1 MARLQ
6 HFGWFFSRGFGPQ
19 AWGREDYRWGYEWH
33 RPELYVQAVQ
43 QLEQA
48 GLDLVILED
57 ALSIGSPSTIDLRT
71 RQAYGGPK
79 HDPLLLVPYLLNATR
94 HLGFTP
100 TINPVA
106 TPPYLA
112 ARQAATLH
120 HLSGGRYGMNVVT
133 DVASSRHFGVPPL
146 DHDHAYDRAA
156 EWLSV
161 VRKLWHSWGEGAY
174 VNDPETHRFADGS
187 KIDAFRHQGEYYD
200 VTGPLNA
207 IPFDD
212 GDPVIVSPGG
222 SPRGIAFA
230 GSNSEV
236 QLALAPLDV
245 SSVAGYRE
253 RVIAAAADAGRAASS
268 IKTLFVFKPEIVS
281 SRDEVDRV
289 VAASE
294 DPTDAELHAILLGQ
308 SSDLETDLTVLD
320 WDQHIDPDA
329 VFGQHVSR
337 GSIKGLLAGAASFEE
352 FTLRELLRRHARKG
366 RAADRAG
373 WVGTAEDIADYIE
386 EFGEVAGNDGFIFS
400 GDLHPTTVHR
410 FLDRLVP
417 ELRRRGLLRTEYG
430 DGNLRANLTEF

>member
-1 MARLQ
+1 MSRLQ

-19 AWGREDYRWGYEWH
+19 AWGRDDYRWGYKWY

-57 ALSIGSPSTIDLRT
+57 ALSVGSPDTLDLRT

-79 HDPLLLVPYLLNATR
+79 HDPLLLVPYLLNATQ

-133 DVASSRHFGVPPL
+133 DVASSRHFGVEPL
-146 DHDHAYDRAA
+146 PHDRAYDRAA
-156 EWLSV
+156 EWLDV
-161 VRKLWHSWGEGAY
+161 VRKLWHSWGDGALI
-174 VNDPETHRFADGS
+174 NDEETWHFADGS
-187 KIDAFRHQGEYYD
+187 KIDALQHRGEYYD

-230 GSNSEV
+230 GANSTV
-236 QLALAPLDV
+236 QLALAPLNV
-245 SSVAGYRE
+245 SSVAGYRQ
-253 RVIAAAADAGRAASS
+253 RVIDAARDAGRDASD
-268 IKTLFVFKPEIVS
+268 IKTLFVFKPEIVA
-281 SRDEVDRV
+281 SREEVDRV

-294 DPTDAELHAILLGQ
+294 NPTDAELSAILLGQ
-308 SSDLETDLTVLD
+308 SSDLETDLTRLD
-320 WDQHIDPDA
+320 WDQPINPDE

-337 GSIKGLLAGAASFEE
+337 GSIKGLLAGADSFEGH
-352 FTLRELLRRHARKG
+352 TLRELLKRHARKG

-373 WVGTAEDIADYIE
+373 WVGTAGDIADYIE
-386 EFGEVAGNDGFIFS
+386 EFGEVADNDGFIFS

-410 FLDRLVP
+410 FLDQLVP

-430 DGNLRANLTEF
+430 AGNLRANLTDF

>member
-19 AWGREDYRWGYEWH
+19 AWGRADYRWGYKWY

-57 ALSIGSPSTIDLRT
+57 ALSIGNPSTIDLRT

-146 DHDHAYDRAA
+146 PHDAAYDRAG

-161 VRKLWHSWGEGAY
+161 VKKLWHSWGDGAL
-174 VNDPETHRFADGS
+174 VADEETWRFADGS
-187 KIDAFRHQGEYYD
+187 KIDAFQHTGEYYD

-230 GSNSEV
+230 GANSEV

-245 SSVAGYRE
+245 SSVAGYRQ
-253 RVIAAAADAGRAASS
+253 RVIDAATDAGRDAAA

-281 SRDEVDRV
+281 SKDEVDRI
-289 VAASE
+289 VAASAN
-294 DPTDAELHAILLGQ
+294 PTDAELQAILLGQ
-308 SSDLETDLTVLD
+308 SSDLETDLTTLD
-320 WDQHIDPDA
+320 WDQPIDPDA
-329 VFGQHVSR
+329 VFGDHVSR
-337 GSIKGLLAGAASFEE
+337 GSIKGLLAGASSFEAH
-352 FTLRELLRRHARKG
+352 TLRELLQRHARKG
-366 RAADRAG
+366 RAADRTG

-410 FLDRLVP
+410 FLDQLVP
-417 ELRRRGLLRTEYG
+417 ELRHRGLLRTEYG
-430 DGNLRANLTEF
+430 DGNLRANLSEF

>member
-19 AWGREDYRWGYEWH
+19 AWGRADYRWGYKWY

-57 ALSIGSPSTIDLRT
+57 ALSIGNPSTLDLRT

-146 DHDHAYDRAA
+146 PHDAAYDRAG

-161 VRKLWHSWGEGAY
+161 VKKLWHSWGDGAL
-174 VNDPETHRFADGS
+174 VADEETWRFADGS
-187 KIDAFRHQGEYYD
+187 KIDAFQHKGEYYD

-230 GSNSEV
+230 GANSEV

-245 SSVAGYRE
+245 SSVAGYRQ
-253 RVIAAAADAGRAASS
+253 RVIDAATDAGRDAAA

-281 SRDEVDRV
+281 SKEEVDRI
-289 VAASE
+289 VAASAN
-294 DPTDAELHAILLGQ
+294 PTDAELHAILLGQ
-308 SSDLETDLTVLD
+308 SSDLETDLTTLD
-320 WDQHIDPDA
+320 WDQPIDPDA
-329 VFGQHVSR
+329 VFGDHVSR
-337 GSIKGLLAGAASFEE
+337 GSIKGLLAGASSFEDH
-352 FTLRELLRRHARKG
+352 TLRELLQRHARKG
-366 RAADRAG
+366 RAADRTG

-410 FLDRLVP
+410 FLDQLVP
-417 ELRRRGLLRTEYG
+417 ELRHRGLLRTEYG
-430 DGNLRANLTEF
+430 DGNLRANLSEF

>member
-1 MARLQ
+1 MSRLQ

-19 AWGREDYRWGYEWH
+19 AWGRADYHWGYDWF
-33 RPELYVQAVQ
+33 RPELYVHAVQ

-57 ALSIGSPSTIDLRT
+57 ALSIGSPETLDLRT

-146 DHDHAYDRAA
+146 AHDGAYDRAS
-156 EWLSV
+156 EWLDV
-161 VRKLWHSWGEGAY
+161 VTKLWHSWGEGAY
-174 VNDPETHRFADGS
+174 VNDTESWHFADGS
-187 KIDAFRHQGEYYD
+187 KIDAFRHKGEYYE

-230 GSNSEV
+230 GANSQV
-236 QLALAPLDV
+236 QLALAPLNV
-245 SSVAGYRE
+245 SSVAGYRQ
-253 RVIAAAADAGRAASS
+253 RVIDAARDAGRAASD
-268 IKTLFVFKPEIVS
+268 IKTLFVFKPEIVA

-294 DPTDAELHAILLGQ
+294 HPTDEQLHAILLGQ
-308 SSDLETDLTVLD
+308 SSDLETDLTGLD
-320 WDQHIDPDA
+320 WDRPIDPDA
-329 VFGQHVSR
+329 IFGDHVSR
-337 GSIKGLLAGAASFEE
+337 GSIKGLLAGASSFEDH
-352 FTLRELLRRHARKG
+352 TLRELLQRHARKG
-366 RAADRAG
+366 RAADRTG
-373 WVGTAEDIADYIE
+373 WVGTAQDIADYIE
-386 EFGEVAGNDGFIFS
+386 EFGEVADNDGFIFS

-410 FLDRLVP
+410 FLDQLVP
-417 ELRRRGLLRTEYG
+417 ELRGRGLLRTEYG
-430 DGNLRANLTEF
+430 DGNLRANLADF